1 MLFVYEVIHYVEK
14 YYKYAK
20 WPSLASFTCRASGG
34 MGVSSVVAGV
44 SSAMEGVSS
53 AMEGVTSVVE
63 GVTSVVE
70 GVSSTMA
77 GVSSGVMK
85 AGAKYGWP
93 YFLLL
98 CLILLLTV
106 FLMEVFKDIRST

>member
-1 MLFVYEVIHYVEK
+1 
-14 YYKYAK
+14 
-20 WPSLASFTCRASGG
+20 
-34 MGVSSVVAGV
+34 MGVSSV
-44 SSAMEGVSS
+44 MEGVSS
-53 AMEGVTSVVE
+53 VM
-63 GVTSVVE
+63 E

-77 GVSSGVMK
+77 GE
-85 AGAKYGWP
+85 KYGWP

>member
-1 MLFVYEVIHYVEK
+1 
-14 YYKYAK
+14 
-20 WPSLASFTCRASGG
+20 
-34 MGVSSVVAGV
+34 MGVSSVV
-44 SSAMEGVSS
+44 EGVSS
-53 AMEGVTSVVE
+53 VVKGVSSVVKGVSSVVE
-63 GVTSVVE
+63 GVSSGVE

-77 GVSSGVMK
+77 GVSSGVVK
-85 AGAKYGWP
+85 AGEKYGWP

>member
-1 MLFVYEVIHYVEK
+1 
-14 YYKYAK
+14 
-20 WPSLASFTCRASGG
+20 
-34 MGVSSVVAGV
+34 MGVSSVVEGV
-44 SSAMEGVSS
+44 SSVVEGVSS
-53 AMEGVTSVVE
+53 AM
-63 GVTSVVE
+63 E

-77 GVSSGVMK
+77 GVSSGVVK
-85 AGAKYGWP
+85 AGEKYGWP

>member
-20 WPSLASFTCRASGG
+20 RVSLASFTRRASGG
-34 MGVSSVVAGV
+34 MGVSSVVKGV
-44 SSAMEGVSS
+44 SSVVKGVS
-53 AMEGVTSVVE
+53 
-63 GVTSVVE
+63 SVVE

-77 GVSSGVMK
+77 GVSSGVVK
-85 AGAKYGWP
+85 AGEKYGWP

>member
-1 MLFVYEVIHYVEK
+1 
-14 YYKYAK
+14 
-20 WPSLASFTCRASGG
+20 
-34 MGVSSVVAGV
+34 MGVSSVVEGVSSVVEGV

-53 AMEGVTSVVE
+53 VVKGVS
-63 GVTSVVE
+63 SVVE
-70 GVSSTMA
+70 GVSS
-77 GVSSGVMK
+77 GVVK
-85 AGAKYGWP
+85 AGEKYGWP

>member
-20 WPSLASFTCRASGG
+20 RVSLASFTRRASGG
-34 MGVSSVVAGV
+34 MGVSSVVKGV
-44 SSAMEGVSS
+44 S
-53 AMEGVTSVVE
+53 
-63 GVTSVVE
+63 SVVE

-77 GVSSGVMK
+77 GVSSGVVK
-85 AGAKYGWP
+85 AGEKYGWP

>member
-1 MLFVYEVIHYVEK
+1 
-14 YYKYAK
+14 
-20 WPSLASFTCRASGG
+20 
-34 MGVSSVVAGV
+34 MGVSSVV
-44 SSAMEGVSS
+44 EGVS
-53 AMEGVTSVVE
+53 
-63 GVTSVVE
+63 SVVE

-77 GVSSGVMK
+77 GVSSVVEGVSSTMEGVSSGVVK
-85 AGAKYGWP
+85 AGEKYGWP

>member
-20 WPSLASFTCRASGG
+20 WVFLPSFTCRASGG
-34 MGVSSVVAGV
+34 MGVSS
-44 SSAMEGVSS
+44 AMEGVS
-53 AMEGVTSVVE
+53 AVVE
-63 GVTSVVE
+63 GVSAVVE
-70 GVSSTMA
+70 GVSS
-77 GVSSGVMK
+77 GVVK
-85 AGAKYGWP
+85 AGEKYGWP